1 MNKIF
6 LLALAAV
13 LTIGTAAYA
22 SGNPKGKQ
30 KECKSCTQ
38 KVCTPACKA
47 HCGQGCCAK
56 TS

>member
-6 LLALAAV
+6 LLALAGL

-38 KVCTPACKA
+38 KICTPDCKA
-47 HCGQGCCAK
+47 HCGKGCCAK
-56 TS
+56 AS